1 MNSADIPTLQQVAE
15 AFAYQRLG
23 AVEQVARVLREW
35 IVSGAAPGGQVIKQ
49 DQVAKILVVS
59 KIPVREALRQLEA
72 EGLVRF
78 VQNRGALATKLNR
91 EEMQEIFEIRKHL
104 ETLALDK
111 AIPLLTEAD
120 FSLAENIIAKT
131 NQATAPAA
139 LSELNREFHNALYE
153 PAYGRHLRT
162 LINNMHTLADR
173 YVRIHLY
180 LTHSTPRSQ
189 SEHKALLTAC
199 RERDKHRAIQLLQ
212 IHLDNAIQQLSDYF
226 NQHGFET
233 H

>member
-1 MNSADIPTLQQVAE
+1 MNSANRPSLQQIAE
-15 AFAYQRLG
+15 SFAYQRLG
-23 AVEQVARVLREW
+23 AVEQVVRVLREW

-49 DQVAKILVVS
+49 DQVARILAVS

-78 VQNRGALATKLNR
+78 VQNRGALAADLNLA
-91 EEMQEIFEIRKHL
+91 EMQEIFEIRKQL
-104 ETLALDK
+104 ETLALNK
-111 AIPLLTEAD
+111 AIPLLSETD
-120 FSLAENIIAKT
+120 FSRAESIIAKT
-131 NQATAPAA
+131 DQATAPAE
-139 LSELNREFHNALYE
+139 LSELNRKFHHVLYE
-153 PAYGRHLRT
+153 PAYGHHLRT

-189 SEHKALLTAC
+189 SEHKALLNAC
-199 RERDKHRAIQLLQ
+199 RERDKHKAIQLLKT
-212 IHLDNAIQQLSDYF
+212 HLDNAIKHLSDYF
-226 NQHGFET
+226 NQHGFEA